1 MTGASVKATVQP
13 PKQGYIPNPQRKSN
27 PFSADIDWVPSPG
40 SLKNRNTDPVQ
51 NTREKPMLPPRRDTF
66 ESPTGNP
73 TGSLSP
79 HAVETAKVR
88 PAVPRKPLSL
98 SSQAK
103 IGTVSPDGQHTSW
116 QDSPGSGVTAHTGST
131 DLLSDSASEQIEWK
145 PLLQ

>member
-27 PFSADIDWVPSPG
+27 PFSADVDWVPSLG

-51 NTREKPMLPPRRDTF
+51 DTREKPMLPPRRDTF
-66 ESPTGNP
+66 ESPTG
-73 TGSLSP
+73 SLSP
-79 HAVETAKVR
+79 HAVEKAKVR

-98 SSQAK
+98 SSQTKVGA
-103 IGTVSPDGQHTSW
+103 VSPSSQHTSS
-116 QDSPGSGVTAHTGST
+116 QDSPGSGVTADTGST
-131 DLLSDSASEQIEWK
+131 DLLSDSASEQIGWK